1 MVSEFKLR
9 GLHCSSFE
17 LQTQSVIKYIGAESP
32 IKGTQADSNQSL
44 VDFCCQS

>member
-17 LQTQSVIKYIGAESP
+17 LQTQSVIKYIGAE
-32 IKGTQADSNQSL
+32 KGTQADSNQSL